1 MIEIA
6 DQEEEEEFDFEEEV
20 GGVSDYFGD
29 GRDVPAS
36 VVDRIERAVLA
47 FPERVSNSVN
57 TSAADHG
64 FSSGDDASD
73 EDADEMEK
81 TSYKLRNAVTLHCKP
96 RACTRGA
103 ARFAA
108 PYAAMLLQ
116 ERGFIVRRGDLF
128 EVLDWLE
135 AKPFDAPSESLWR
148 HMAAVPS

>member
-1 MIEIA
+1 VIEIT
-6 DQEEEEEFDFEEEV
+6 DQEEEEEFSFEEEV

-29 GRDVPAS
+29 GRDIPAS
-36 VVDRIERAVLA
+36 VFARIERAVLA
-47 FPERVSNSVN
+47 FPERGSKSVY

-64 FSSGDDASD
+64 FDSGDDDSD
-73 EDADEMEK
+73 EDAEEMDK
-81 TSYKLRNAVTLHCKP
+81 PSYKLRNAIALHCKL
-96 RACTRGA
+96 RACTRGN